1 MGIGFVWYVCWLWC
15 GCDWVEHCSQCM
27 CHVSSVSIVHRGLME
42 VRRGE
47 YSIYYGL
54 ELGSKRVSSWR
65 GVVSTKGNNSKVNG
79 S

>member
-15 GCDWVEHCSQCM
+15 GCDWGEHYSQCM

-47 YSIYYGL
+47 YSIYYGVK
-54 ELGSKRVSSWR
+54 LGSKRVSSWR

>member
-1 MGIGFVWYVCWLWC
+1 M
-15 GCDWVEHCSQCM
+15 
-27 CHVSSVSIVHRGLME
+27 SSVSIVHRGLME

-65 GVVSTKGNNSKVNG
+65 DKPYKIRRLCNDI
-79 S
+79 

>member
-1 MGIGFVWYVCWLWC
+1 
-15 GCDWVEHCSQCM
+15 M
-27 CHVSSVSIVHRGLME
+27 CHVDSVLTVHRGLME

-47 YSIYYGL
+47 YSIYYGM

-65 GVVSTKGNNSKVNG
+65 GVLSTKGNNSKVNG

>member
-1 MGIGFVWYVCWLWC
+1 
-15 GCDWVEHCSQCM
+15 M

>member
-1 MGIGFVWYVCWLWC
+1 
-15 GCDWVEHCSQCM
+15 M
-27 CHVSSVSIVHRGLME
+27 CHVGSVLTVHRGLME

-65 GVVSTKGNNSKVNG
+65 GVLLTEGSHSKVNG
-79 S
+79 SCEWGKSLGM